1 LLGVR
6 EVVGFMTVPGA
17 RELVAGRPPTE
28 TFPSTTAGGRGTV
41 PGDDFAGEIEAL
53 ATLLAEVVEL
63 SGHRAMYPG
72 RLELIA
78 ELARGHESV
87 RRALREQDPQ

>member
-1 LLGVR
+1 MR
-6 EVVGFMTVPGA
+6 EVVGFMTVPSA
-17 RELVAGRPPTE
+17 RELNSGRPPTE
-28 TFPSTTAGGRGTV
+28 TFPSPTAGGRGRV

-53 ATLLAEVVEL
+53 AALLAEVVEL
-63 SGHRAMYPG
+63 SGNRAMYPG
-72 RLELIA
+72 RLDMIA